1 MKDKKSLF
9 LYLIP
14 LLILSCVVQQ
24 FVFYFFKIKTESF
37 YYSPEILYVLFST
50 ASIIVILIVL
60 KIKEKN
66 FDSVGMA
73 FLVITSVKMV
83 FSYVILRP
91 ILSKT
96 MAPNGIEKTNFFV
109 MFVVFLAIETV
120 VTIRILNEKHKN
132 TN

>member
-14 LLILSCVVQQ
+14 LLILTCVVHQ

>member
-14 LLILSCVVQQ
+14 LLISTCVLHQ
-24 FVFYFFKIKTESF
+24 FVFYFFTIKTESF
-37 YYSPEILYVLFST
+37 YYSPEILYVLFSA
-50 ASIIVILIVL
+50 ASFIVILIVL

-73 FLVITSVKMV
+73 FLVITSIKMV

-96 MAPNGIEKTNFFV
+96 VATNGVEKTNFFV